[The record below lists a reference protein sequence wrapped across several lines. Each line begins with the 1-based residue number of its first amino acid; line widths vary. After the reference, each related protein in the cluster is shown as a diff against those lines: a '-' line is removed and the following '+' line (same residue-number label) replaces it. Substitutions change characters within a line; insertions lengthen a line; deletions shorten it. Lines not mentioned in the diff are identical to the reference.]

1 MKIATEELRKLA
13 DHANERLLRVMPIDA
28 DMIAALAA
36 ELITA
41 RETLEE
47 WKASQHYS
55 YIGADGKTV
64 KARDLEDEL
73 ITARAKLEAAERLAA
88 AAERLRQL
96 HQKSLRTA
104 DYHNASCQCP
114 RCIDDEIVAAL
125 TAWDAAQ

>member
-28 DMIAALAA
+28 DMIDALAA
-36 ELITA
+36 EPITA

-73 ITARAKLEAAERLAA
+73 ITARAKLKAAEKLAEAARYFYEYGEKDRDLLSAI
-88 AAERLRQL
+88 R
-96 HQKSLRTA
+96 
-104 DYHNASCQCP
+104 
-114 RCIDDEIVAAL
+114 
-125 TAWDAAQ
+125 AWEAVK

>member
-55 YIGADGKTV
+55 KT
-64 KARDLEDEL
+64 
-73 ITARAKLEAAERLAA
+73 IST
-88 AAERLRQL
+88 QL
-96 HQKSLRTA
+96 HQMQSGYSTSING
-104 DYHNASCQCP
+104 DGFTSSP
-114 RCIDDEIVAAL
+114 VS
-125 TAWDAAQ
+125 

>member
-41 RETLEE
+41 REALEE

-73 ITARAKLEAAERLAA
+73 VTARAKLEAADNLAKAVDNWLDEVGTELALAKALAA
-88 AAERLRQL
+88 YQEVRQ
-96 HQKSLRTA
+96 
-104 DYHNASCQCP
+104 
-114 RCIDDEIVAAL
+114 
-125 TAWDAAQ
+125 

>member
-13 DHANERLLRVMPIDA
+13 DHANGRLLRVMSIDA

-41 RETLEE
+41 RETLEETLEE

-73 ITARAKLEAAERLAA
+73 ITARAKLEAAEKLAEA
-88 AAERLRQL
+88 ARYFYEYGEKDRDLLSAIR
-96 HQKSLRTA
+96 
-104 DYHNASCQCP
+104 
-114 RCIDDEIVAAL
+114 
-125 TAWDAAQ
+125 AWEAVK

>member
-41 RETLEE
+41 REALEE

-73 ITARAKLEAAERLAA
+73 VTARAKLEAAEKLADAARRVDPHMVGSGPSTCHRSLRDAQEKVREALAA
-88 AAERLRQL
+88 WE
-96 HQKSLRTA
+96 
-104 DYHNASCQCP
+104 
-114 RCIDDEIVAAL
+114 
-125 TAWDAAQ
+125 AAQ